1 MRYASRTSC
10 CGAGPGGF
18 LALVLALFVLGCEE
32 APAGPDSASED
43 IEILAAM
50 EVAIQDEYKAELV
63 YLQVM
68 EDFGSVPPFSNIV
81 FAEERHSEALAR
93 LFQARGVDVPESKW
107 DPSQIPSFSSLSEA
121 CRAGVTAEIENAEIY
136 QGYLDLDLPAD
147 VRQVFESNQAA
158 SLERHLPAFE
168 RCS

>member
-1 MRYASRTSC
+1 MVVS
-10 CGAGPGGF
+10 
-18 LALVLALFVLGCEE
+18 LFFLGC
-32 APAGPDSASED
+32 AGDPAGPDRAWEGT
-43 IEILAAM
+43 EILAAM
-50 EVAIQDEYKAELV
+50 EVAIQDEYKAKLV
-63 YLQVM
+63 YVQVM
-68 EDFGSVPPFSNIV
+68 EDFGMVPPFSNII

-93 LFQARGVDVPESKW
+93 LFEARGMDVPQSQW
-107 DPSQIPSFSSLSEA
+107 DPTQVPSFSSLSEA

-147 VRQVFESNQAA
+147 VRKVFENNQAA